1 MNCPKCGV
9 EVPAGAESC
18 PACGES
24 LADSA
29 EERRHENAAGN
40 VPARKSIAYAGFWF
54 RAVAYF
60 LDTATLGFVLGGIV
74 LRPILLKNHVGPS
87 VQDAWKFYSGDS
99 PQATALLLLIQL
111 VSWLYFA
118 AFESSPWQAT
128 PGKKV
133 LGLLVTDLE
142 GRRLSFIRASGRY
155 FGKIISSLLFGIGFF
170 MAGFTEKKQALHDML
185 AGCLVLK
192 DPSKYSSAVN
202 RR

>member
-9 EVPAGAESC
+9 EVPTGAESC
-18 PACGES
+18 PACGET
-24 LADSA
+24 LADST
-29 EERRHENAAGN
+29 EEHGNEKAAGN
-40 VPARKSIAYAGFWF
+40 IPARKSIVYAGFWL

-60 LDTATLGFVLGGIV
+60 LDTFTVFFVLEATV
-74 LRPILLKNHVGPS
+74 LKPILRNNHVGIS
-87 VQDAWKFYSGDS
+87 YQDAWKFYTGGS
-99 PQATALLLLIQL
+99 PQATALLLLIEL

-118 AFESSPWQAT
+118 TFESSAWQAT

-142 GRRLSFIRASGRY
+142 GKRLSFIRASGRY
-155 FGKIISSLLFGIGFF
+155 FGKILSRLILGLGFV

-192 DPSKYSSAVN
+192 DPSKFSAVVK
-202 RR
+202 

>member
-1 MNCPKCGV
+1 M
-9 EVPAGAESC
+9 PAGAESC

-24 LADSA
+24 LADSQ
-29 EERRHENAAGN
+29 EHRDENAPGI
-40 VPARKSIAYAGFWF
+40 VPVRKSIVYAGFWF
-54 RAVAYF
+54 RAAAYL
-60 LDTATLGFVLGGIV
+60 LDTATLAFVLGATV
-74 LRPILLKNHVGPS
+74 LGPILRNNHVGPS
-87 VQDAWKFYSGDS
+87 VQDAWKFYTGDS

-118 AFESSPWQAT
+118 ACESSPWQAT

-133 LGLLVTDLE
+133 VGLRVTDLE

-155 FGKIISSLLFGIGFF
+155 FGKIISSLLFGIGFL

-192 DPSKYSSAVN
+192 DPSRFPNAPN

>member
-9 EVPAGAESC
+9 EVPSGAPSC
-18 PACGES
+18 QSCGEP
-24 LADSA
+24 LADSP
-29 EERRHENAAGN
+29 EENGNENAAGN
-40 VPARKSIAYAGFWF
+40 IPARKSVVYAGFWF
-54 RAVAYF
+54 RAAAYF
-60 LDTATLGFVLGGIV
+60 LDTSTLGFVLGATV
-74 LRPILLKNHVGPS
+74 LGPILRNNHVGSS
-87 VQDAWKFYSGDS
+87 VQDAWKFYTGDS

-133 LGLLVTDLE
+133 MGLRVTDLE

-155 FGKIISSLLFGIGFF
+155 FGKIISWLLLGIGFLL
-170 MAGFTEKKQALHDML
+170 AGFTEKKQALHDML

-192 DPSKYSSAVN
+192 NPSKFSAIVK
-202 RR
+202 

>member
-1 MNCPKCGV
+1 MPV
-9 EVPAGAESC
+9 GAESC
-18 PACGES
+18 PACGQS
-24 LADSA
+24 LGGSA
-29 EERRHENAAGN
+29 EEHRDENAARN
-40 VPARKSIAYAGFWF
+40 VPVRKSIIYAGFWF
-54 RAVAYF
+54 RAAAYL
-60 LDTATLGFVLGGIV
+60 LDTATLAFVLGATVLGPV
-74 LRPILLKNHVGPS
+74 LRNNHVGPS
-87 VQDAWKFYSGDS
+87 VEDAWKFYTGDS

-133 LGLLVTDLE
+133 MGLRVTDLQ

-155 FGKIISSLLFGIGFF
+155 FGKIISSLLFGIGFL